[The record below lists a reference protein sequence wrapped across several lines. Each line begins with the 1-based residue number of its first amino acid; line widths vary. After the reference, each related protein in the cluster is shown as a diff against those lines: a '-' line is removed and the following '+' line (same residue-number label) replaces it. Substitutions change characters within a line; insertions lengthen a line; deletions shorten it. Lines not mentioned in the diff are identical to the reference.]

1 MNPKLEKY
9 IATRDKRMKN
19 PVSSTPLR
27 EQFEELV
34 KRGQVEVGGRA
45 SCGGAVD
52 PTWAFFTAW
61 NEIVRK
67 GLSLGYEIEISPVKH
82 ANKSPTMAGGF
93 WNSNIYKLN
102 SAPAMAATQPSKKE
116 E

>member
-1 MNPKLEKY
+1 MHPVLEKY

-19 PVSSTPLR
+19 PVTKTPLR
-27 EQFEELV
+27 EQFDELLS
-34 KRGQVEVGGRA
+34 RRSVEVGGRA

-52 PTWAFFTAW
+52 PTWLFFTAW

-67 GLSLGYEIEISPVKH
+67 AQTLGYEISTESVKH

-93 WNSNIYKLN
+93 WNSNIYTLK
-102 SAPAMAATQPSKKE
+102 SE
-116 E
+116 